1 VVLSNQWRD
10 FYARTC
16 NVPTARI
23 VVLGNPVVM
32 PAATIDRRSREVVQF
47 LFLGRIG
54 ARKGAFDALRA
65 FAALPD
71 ESRKRARLVVAGD
84 GDVAALREE
93 SKPLADRVEVHDW
106 LDRAQRDALLEASDV
121 FVLPS
126 YAEGVPMAMLEAMA
140 YGLPVVT
147 TAVGG
152 IPDIVTNDCE
162 GLVVSPGEIDQ
173 LRHALQTLIENES
186 LRLDLGRSSRSRAS
200 QSDIGRYTDELT
212 RIYRRLVTS

>member
-23 VVLGNPVVM
+23 VVLGNPVVV

-93 SKPLADRVEVHDW
+93 SEPVADRVEVHDW
-106 LDRAQRDALLEASDV
+106 LDRAQLDAVLKASDV

-126 YAEGVPMAMLEAMA
+126 HAEGVPMAMLEAMA
-140 YGLPVVT
+140 FGLPVVT

-152 IPDIVTNDCE
+152 IPDVVTDGRE
-162 GLVVSPGEIDQ
+162 GLVVSPGDIDE
-173 LRHALQTLIENES
+173 LRQALQTLVDNES
-186 LRLDLGRSSRSRAS
+186 LRLDLGRSARLRAS
-200 QSDIGRYTDELT
+200 QSDVGRYAAQLT
-212 RIYRRLVTS
+212 HIYRRLVTS